1 MWEYLGLRP
10 RPPVI
15 DRERRGPREIQAA
28 IDASNVR
35 ERERDR
41 EREGERERRRGRER
55 KEERERERE
64 RGGGTQCGRTS
75 TGVLA
80 MPPMLIRLGAL
91 PAPLTAVFAP
101 ALDGAS
107 GGAGVA

>member
-1 MWEYLGLRP
+1 MTPQQLE
-10 RPPVI
+10 
-15 DRERRGPREIQAA
+15 
-28 IDASNVR
+28 R

-55 KEERERERE
+55 KEERERERGSE
-64 RGGGTQCGRTS
+64 REREGGTQCARTS